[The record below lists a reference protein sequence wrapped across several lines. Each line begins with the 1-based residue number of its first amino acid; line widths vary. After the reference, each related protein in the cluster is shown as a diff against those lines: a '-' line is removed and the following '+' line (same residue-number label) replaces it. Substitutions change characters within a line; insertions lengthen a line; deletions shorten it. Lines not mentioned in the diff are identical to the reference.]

1 LKNNPRWLELAALA
15 AEEQDPNKLLELV
28 REINDI
34 LEKKQERLE
43 AQRRRMLDS

>member
-1 LKNNPRWLELAALA
+1 LELAALA